1 MIAESSDGDADA
13 VPFAAGS
20 GAAQRR
26 KVPVANSEFGSETF
40 EPPPGLFAQRARILS
55 HSSKTQV
62 N

>member
-26 KVPVANSEFGSETF
+26 KVPVADSEFGSETF
-40 EPPPGLFAQRARILS
+40 EPPPGLFA
-55 HSSKTQV
+55 
-62 N
+62 